1 MTAPIA
7 APDRRSLPHPLVSVL
22 IVFVVMALMAGCAGP
37 SAERATSRPTA
48 FAGDLAGTWQGSF
61 WWLGGYYYEDEGTV
75 LLQIEEDGIFTVAM
89 SHRRREQCREGVE
102 LVRHREPE
110 RSACRVPCR
119 EGIVAG
125 VVVARPLR

>member
-1 MTAPIA
+1 
-7 APDRRSLPHPLVSVL
+7 
-22 IVFVVMALMAGCAGP
+22 MALMAGCAGP

-89 SHRRREQCREGVE
+89 RPTGAANNVAKA
-102 LVRHREPE
+102 
-110 RSACRVPCR
+110 SAR
-119 EGIVAG
+119 A
-125 VVVARPLR
+125 